1 MDILMKAIGGI
12 LITVIVSLILNKNSK
27 EYSILLVICVCS
39 TVAILSLHYYEQI
52 FDFVQQLQEYGNL
65 NNEMLIIILKA
76 TGTALLTEITVLIC
90 QDSGNSAL
98 GKVVQMLSSAVII
111 YLCIPMFSKLLELV
125 DTILGYV

>member
-1 MDILMKAIGGI
+1 MKAIGGI